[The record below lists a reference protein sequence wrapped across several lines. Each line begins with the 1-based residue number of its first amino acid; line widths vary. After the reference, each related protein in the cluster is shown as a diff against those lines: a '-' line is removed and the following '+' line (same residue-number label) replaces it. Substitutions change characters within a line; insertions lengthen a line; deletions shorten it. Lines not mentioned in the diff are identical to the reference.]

1 MHSVA
6 KFFASQQNTLKIL
19 EDAKKVYIFEP
30 VYDISAATEQA
41 NKKKLDAFGMMAKF
55 NILNKP
61 KDEAVHAARSELR
74 YEPFWF
80 IDSNRRV
87 DYKLLLERKLEV
99 DDEYANSILIDGKT
113 YEIFEDSKKSFVSND
128 KRYSTLNVQYNCN
141 REIKYKTYIDGLG
154 RNIKSENYEKLFKNS
169 NYKFKE
175 VEDLTNIDNIIN
187 PTFSFSSAI
196 EEMKN
201 SLLREKIISHEILT
215 DDAIVDKIY
224 LYFRPVYAF
233 EFIWSNENKV
243 GIIEIDGLNGE
254 ISEKGVWLKDRVSKV
269 MTRDMFFDIGGEIAN
284 GMVPGSGV
292 VVKMIDRMTK

>member
-1 MHSVA
+1 M
-6 KFFASQQNTLKIL
+6 NTLKIL

-80 IDSNRRV
+80 IDSNRIV

-113 YEIFEDSKKSFVSND
+113 YEIFEDSKKSFVSNE

-141 REIKYKTYIDGLG
+141 REIKYKNYIDGLG

-201 SLLREKIISHEILT
+201 SLLREKIISHEILI

-254 ISEKGVWLKDRVSKV
+254 VSEKGVWLKDRVSKV

-284 GMVPGSGV
+284 GMVPSGGV

>member
-1 MHSVA
+1 M
-6 KFFASQQNTLKIL
+6 NTLKIL

-113 YEIFEDSKKSFVSND
+113 YEIFEDSKKSFVSNE

-141 REIKYKTYIDGLG
+141 REIKYKNYIDGLG

-254 ISEKGVWLKDRVSKV
+254 VSEKGVWLKERVSKV

>member
-1 MHSVA
+1 M
-6 KFFASQQNTLKIL
+6 NTLKIL

-113 YEIFEDSKKSFVSND
+113 YEIFEDSKKSFVSNE

-141 REIKYKTYIDGLG
+141 REIKYKNYIDGLG

-254 ISEKGVWLKDRVSKV
+254 ISEKGVWLKERVSKV

>member
-1 MHSVA
+1 M
-6 KFFASQQNTLKIL
+6 NTLKIL

-61 KDEAVHAARSELR
+61 KDEAVHAGRSELR

-80 IDSNRRV
+80 IDSNRKV

-99 DDEYANSILIDGKT
+99 DDEYATSILIDGKT

-284 GMVPGSGV
+284 GMVPGGGV

>member
-1 MHSVA
+1 M
-6 KFFASQQNTLKIL
+6 NTLKIL

-99 DDEYANSILIDGKT
+99 DDEYANSILIDDKT

-254 ISEKGVWLKDRVSKV
+254 ISEKGVWLKERVSKV

>member
-1 MHSVA
+1 M
-6 KFFASQQNTLKIL
+6 NTLKIL

-61 KDEAVHAARSELR
+61 KDEAVHAGRSELR

-80 IDSNRRV
+80 IDSNRKV

-99 DDEYANSILIDGKT
+99 DDEYATSILIDGKT

-175 VEDLTNIDNIIN
+175 IEDLTNIDNIIN

-215 DDAIVDKIY
+215 DDAIADKIY
-224 LYFRPVYAF
+224 LFFKPVYAF

-284 GMVPGSGV
+284 GMVPGGGV

>member
-1 MHSVA
+1 M
-6 KFFASQQNTLKIL
+6 NTLKIL

-80 IDSNRRV
+80 IDSNRIV

-215 DDAIVDKIY
+215 DDAIADKIY
-224 LYFRPVYAF
+224 LFFKPVYAF

-254 ISEKGVWLKDRVSKV
+254 VSEKGVWLKDRVSKV

-284 GMVPGSGV
+284 GMVPGGGV

>member
-1 MHSVA
+1 M
-6 KFFASQQNTLKIL
+6 NTLKIL

-41 NKKKLDAFGMMAKF
+41 NKKKLDAFGVMAKF

-61 KDEAVHAARSELR
+61 KDEAVHAGRSELR

-80 IDSNRRV
+80 IDSNRKI

-99 DDEYANSILIDGKT
+99 DDEYATSILIDGKS

-128 KRYSTLNVQYNCN
+128 KRYSTLSVQYNCN
-141 REIKYKTYIDGLG
+141 REIKYKNYIDGLG

-284 GMVPGSGV
+284 GMVPGGGV

>member
-1 MHSVA
+1 MWNPWKHWC
-6 KFFASQQNTLKIL
+6 
-19 EDAKKVYIFEP
+19 E
-30 VYDISAATEQA
+30 IST
-41 NKKKLDAFGMMAKF
+41 
-55 NILNKP
+55 
-61 KDEAVHAARSELR
+61 ELR

-80 IDSNRRV
+80 IDSNRIV

-113 YEIFEDSKKSFVSND
+113 YEIFEDSKKSFVSNE

-141 REIKYKTYIDGLG
+141 REIKYKNYIDGLG

>member
-1 MHSVA
+1 M
-6 KFFASQQNTLKIL
+6 NTLKIL

-61 KDEAVHAARSELR
+61 KDEAVHAGRSELR

-80 IDSNRRV
+80 IDSNRKV

-99 DDEYANSILIDGKT
+99 DDEYATSILIDGKT

-141 REIKYKTYIDGLG
+141 REIKYKTYIDGLW

-215 DDAIVDKIY
+215 DDAIADKIY
-224 LYFRPVYAF
+224 LFFKPVYAF

-254 ISEKGVWLKDRVSKV
+254 VSEKGVWLKDRVSKV

>member
-1 MHSVA
+1 M
-6 KFFASQQNTLKIL
+6 NTLKIL
-19 EDAKKVYIFEP
+19 EDAKKVYIFES

-80 IDSNRRV
+80 IDSNRIV

-254 ISEKGVWLKDRVSKV
+254 ISEKGVWLKERVSKV

>member
-1 MHSVA
+1 M
-6 KFFASQQNTLKIL
+6 NTLKIL

-80 IDSNRRV
+80 IDSIRIV

-113 YEIFEDSKKSFVSND
+113 YEIFEDSKKSFVSNE

-141 REIKYKTYIDGLG
+141 REIKYKTYIDGLR

>member
-1 MHSVA
+1 MWNPWKHWC
-6 KFFASQQNTLKIL
+6 
-19 EDAKKVYIFEP
+19 E
-30 VYDISAATEQA
+30 IST
-41 NKKKLDAFGMMAKF
+41 
-55 NILNKP
+55 
-61 KDEAVHAARSELR
+61 ELR

-80 IDSNRRV
+80 IDSNRIV

-215 DDAIVDKIY
+215 DDAIADKIY
-224 LYFRPVYAF
+224 LFFKPVYAF

-284 GMVPGSGV
+284 GMVPGGGV

>member
-1 MHSVA
+1 M
-6 KFFASQQNTLKIL
+6 NTLKIL

-80 IDSNRRV
+80 IDSNRKV
-87 DYKLLLERKLEV
+87 DYKLLLERKLDV
-99 DDEYANSILIDGKT
+99 DDEYATSILIDGKN

-254 ISEKGVWLKDRVSKV
+254 ISEKGVWLKERVSKV

>member
-1 MHSVA
+1 M
-6 KFFASQQNTLKIL
+6 NTLKIL

-80 IDSNRRV
+80 IDSNRRF

-99 DDEYANSILIDGKT
+99 DDEYANSILIDGKN

-128 KRYSTLNVQYNCN
+128 KRYSTLNVQYNCH

>member
-1 MHSVA
+1 M
-6 KFFASQQNTLKIL
+6 NTLKIL
-19 EDAKKVYIFEP
+19 EDAKKVHIFEP

-99 DDEYANSILIDGKT
+99 DDEYATSILIDGKD

>member
-1 MHSVA
+1 M
-6 KFFASQQNTLKIL
+6 NTLKIL

-80 IDSNRRV
+80 IDSNRIV

-154 RNIKSENYEKLFKNS
+154 RNIQSENYEKLFKNS

-201 SLLREKIISHEILT
+201 SLLREKIISHEILI

-254 ISEKGVWLKDRVSKV
+254 ISEKGVWLKERVSKV

>member
-1 MHSVA
+1 M
-6 KFFASQQNTLKIL
+6 NTLKIL

-61 KDEAVHAARSELR
+61 KDEAVHAGRSELR

-80 IDSNRRV
+80 IDSNRKV

-99 DDEYANSILIDGKT
+99 DDEYATSILIDGKT

>member
-1 MHSVA
+1 M
-6 KFFASQQNTLKIL
+6 NTLKIL

-80 IDSNRRV
+80 IDSNRKV

>member
-1 MHSVA
+1 M
-6 KFFASQQNTLKIL
+6 NTLKIL

-80 IDSNRRV
+80 IDSNRIV

-113 YEIFEDSKKSFVSND
+113 YEIFEDSKKSFVSNE

>member
-1 MHSVA
+1 M
-6 KFFASQQNTLKIL
+6 NTLKIL

-254 ISEKGVWLKDRVSKV
+254 VSEKGVWLKDRVSKV

>member
-1 MHSVA
+1 M
-6 KFFASQQNTLKIL
+6 NTLKIL

-215 DDAIVDKIY
+215 DDAIADKIY

-254 ISEKGVWLKDRVSKV
+254 ISEKGVWLKERVSKV

>member
-1 MHSVA
+1 M
-6 KFFASQQNTLKIL
+6 NTLKIL

-99 DDEYANSILIDGKT
+99 DDEYANSILIDDKT
-113 YEIFEDSKKSFVSND
+113 YEIFEDSKKSFVSNE

-141 REIKYKTYIDGLG
+141 REIKYKNYIDGLG

-254 ISEKGVWLKDRVSKV
+254 ISEKGVWLKERVSKV

-284 GMVPGSGV
+284 GMVPSGGV
-292 VVKMIDRMTK
+292 VVKMIDKMTK

>member
-1 MHSVA
+1 M
-6 KFFASQQNTLKIL
+6 NTLKIL

-80 IDSNRRV
+80 IDSNRKV
-87 DYKLLLERKLEV
+87 DYKLLLERKLDV
-99 DDEYANSILIDGKT
+99 DDEYATSILIDGKD

-141 REIKYKTYIDGLG
+141 REIKYKTYIDGIG

-243 GIIEIDGLNGE
+243 DIIEIDGLNGE

-284 GMVPGSGV
+284 GMVPGGGV

>member
-1 MHSVA
+1 M
-6 KFFASQQNTLKIL
+6 NTLKIL

-80 IDSNRRV
+80 IDSNRIV

-284 GMVPGSGV
+284 GMVHGSGV

>member
-1 MHSVA
+1 M
-6 KFFASQQNTLKIL
+6 NTLKIL

-80 IDSNRRV
+80 IDSNRIV

-113 YEIFEDSKKSFVSND
+113 YEIFEDSKKSFVSNE

-141 REIKYKTYIDGLG
+141 KEIKYKNYIDGLG

>member
-1 MHSVA
+1 M
-6 KFFASQQNTLKIL
+6 NTLKIL

-80 IDSNRRV
+80 IDSNRIV

-201 SLLREKIISHEILT
+201 SLLREKIISHEILI

-254 ISEKGVWLKDRVSKV
+254 ISEKGVWLKERVSKV

>member
-1 MHSVA
+1 M
-6 KFFASQQNTLKIL
+6 NTLKIL

-80 IDSNRRV
+80 IDSNRIV

-215 DDAIVDKIY
+215 DDAIADKIY
-224 LYFRPVYAF
+224 LFFKPVYAF

-254 ISEKGVWLKDRVSKV
+254 ISEKGVWLKERVSKV

-284 GMVPGSGV
+284 GMVPGGGV

>member
-1 MHSVA
+1 M
-6 KFFASQQNTLKIL
+6 NTLKIL

-80 IDSNRRV
+80 IDSNRIV

-99 DDEYANSILIDGKT
+99 DDEYANSILIDGKN

-141 REIKYKTYIDGLG
+141 REIKYKTYIDGLW

-254 ISEKGVWLKDRVSKV
+254 ISEKGVWLKERVSKV

>member
-1 MHSVA
+1 M
-6 KFFASQQNTLKIL
+6 NTLKIL

-80 IDSNRRV
+80 IDSNRIV

-224 LYFRPVYAF
+224 LFFKPVYAF

>member
-1 MHSVA
+1 M
-6 KFFASQQNTLKIL
+6 NTLKIL

-80 IDSNRRV
+80 IDSNRIV

-201 SLLREKIISHEILT
+201 SLLREKIISHEILI

-254 ISEKGVWLKDRVSKV
+254 ISEKGVWLKERVSKV

-284 GMVPGSGV
+284 GLVPSGGV
-292 VVKMIDRMTK
+292 VVKMIDKMTK

>member
-1 MHSVA
+1 M
-6 KFFASQQNTLKIL
+6 NTLKIL

-80 IDSNRRV
+80 IDSNRIV

-284 GMVPGSGV
+284 GMVPSGGV

>member
-1 MHSVA
+1 M
-6 KFFASQQNTLKIL
+6 NTLKIL

-113 YEIFEDSKKSFVSND
+113 YEIFEDSKKSFVSNE
-128 KRYSTLNVQYNCN
+128 KRYSTLNVQYTCN
-141 REIKYKTYIDGLG
+141 REIKYKNYIDGLG

>member
-1 MHSVA
+1 M
-6 KFFASQQNTLKIL
+6 NTLKIL

-80 IDSNRRV
+80 IDSIRIV

-113 YEIFEDSKKSFVSND
+113 YEIFEDSKKSFVSNE

-141 REIKYKTYIDGLG
+141 REIKYKNYIDGLG
-154 RNIKSENYEKLFKNS
+154 RNIKSENYEKLLKI
-169 NYKFKE
+169 
-175 VEDLTNIDNIIN
+175 LIIN
-187 PTFSFSSAI
+187 L
-196 EEMKN
+196 KK
-201 SLLREKIISHEILT
+201 LKI
-215 DDAIVDKIY
+215 
-224 LYFRPVYAF
+224 
-233 EFIWSNENKV
+233 
-243 GIIEIDGLNGE
+243 
-254 ISEKGVWLKDRVSKV
+254 
-269 MTRDMFFDIGGEIAN
+269 
-284 GMVPGSGV
+284 
-292 VVKMIDRMTK
+292 

>member
-1 MHSVA
+1 M
-6 KFFASQQNTLKIL
+6 NTLKIL

-80 IDSNRRV
+80 IDSNRKV

-113 YEIFEDSKKSFVSND
+113 YEIFEDSKKSFVSNE

-141 REIKYKTYIDGLG
+141 REIKYKNYIDGLG

-254 ISEKGVWLKDRVSKV
+254 ISEKGVWLKERVSKV

>member
-1 MHSVA
+1 M
-6 KFFASQQNTLKIL
+6 NTLKIL

-113 YEIFEDSKKSFVSND
+113 YEIFEDSKKSFVSNE

-141 REIKYKTYIDGLG
+141 RKIKYKNYIDGLG

>member
-1 MHSVA
+1 MEITNM
-6 KFFASQQNTLKIL
+6 NTLKIL

-80 IDSNRRV
+80 IDSNRKV
-87 DYKLLLERKLEV
+87 DYKLLLERKLDV
-99 DDEYANSILIDGKT
+99 DDEYATSILIDGKD

-215 DDAIVDKIY
+215 DDAIIDKIY
-224 LYFRPVYAF
+224 LYYNEPIDLHK
-233 EFIWSNENKV
+233 FITILTNDILQKRSKNQDDLKGFISKSLDMALDESNYV
-243 GIIEIDGLNGE
+243 GLEEHLTTE
-254 ISEKGVWLKDRVSKV
+254 AEL
-269 MTRDMFFDIGGEIAN
+269 MQ
-284 GMVPGSGV
+284 
-292 VVKMIDRMTK
+292 